1 MKQILRMPSI
11 TPQVWKYI
19 SNDTSIKK
27 LLARKLLN
35 NRALAKR
42 IIKDL
47 GLITTTES
55 VVSAIRRYDNWES
68 ESDEIYKKARELLKK
83 SSFSS
88 KSNVVCI
95 AIKKDESIK
104 NILPSLFNVIN
115 FSKGEVLRII
125 QGGLSIKLIIDE
137 HNLKK
142 VLEIIPEQI
151 IINIMKGLAE
161 LDVVFSEESVKTPGL
176 VSVVV
181 NELSSNGINMEEV
194 LTCVPELIILINEN
208 DFLKTMKI
216 FYKLIKEI

>member
-1 MKQILRMPSI
+1 MPSI

-27 LLARKLLN
+27 LIARKLLN

-47 GLITTTES
+47 GLVTTTES

-68 ESDEIYKKARELLKK
+68 ESDDIYKKARELLKK

-95 AIKKDESIK
+95 AIKKDESVK
-104 NILPSLFNVIN
+104 NILPNIFSVID

-125 QGGLSIKLIIDE
+125 QGGISIKLIVDE

-151 IINIMKGLAE
+151 IINTMKGLAE